1 MSSRFLYGESVSPIV
16 TNNTR
21 RLILSVD
28 DEPLIL
34 YSRQKIL
41 ECAGYD
47 VLSAADGDQA
57 LHVFSGYSGCIDL
70 VLLDYMMP
78 GRNGG
83 DVAREMKGIRAQT
96 PIILVSASE
105 VPERILACFDC
116 RIDKGEGPATL
127 LAKIS
132 QMLAGPAQ
140 PTRRARASI
149 AQPQSRNH
157 KHRERRL

>member
-1 MSSRFLYGESVSPIV
+1 MNSRIPYGESVSPIV

-28 DEPLIL
+28 DEPLIV
-34 YSRQKIL
+34 YTRQKIL

-47 VLSAADGDQA
+47 VLSAADGEQA
-57 LHVFSGYSGCIDL
+57 LRVFSEYSGCVDL

-83 DVAREMKGIRAQT
+83 LVAREMKAIRAQV

-105 VPERILACFDC
+105 VPRQILSCFDC
-116 RIDKGEGPATL
+116 RVDKGEGPATL
-127 LAKIS
+127 LATIS
-132 QMLAGPAQ
+132 RMLADQPAPIRSIH
-140 PTRRARASI
+140 PTI
-149 AQPQSRNH
+149 AQPQNRNH
-157 KHRERRL
+157 KDKDRRL